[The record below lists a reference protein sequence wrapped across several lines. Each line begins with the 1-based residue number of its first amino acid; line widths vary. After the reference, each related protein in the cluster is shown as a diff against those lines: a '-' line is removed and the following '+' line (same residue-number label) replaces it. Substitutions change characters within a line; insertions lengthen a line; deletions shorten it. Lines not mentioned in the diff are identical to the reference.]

1 MSRMLPLLS
10 LLVACTETPD
20 NTKDT
25 STDDTGSDTATDTS
39 DSTPDTGDT
48 TDTTDTADTV
58 DDLRPNTFRFTYKGA
73 TGTVACAEAYSTRFF
88 YDRSDD
94 YYGVECNVADDGAG
108 TGAYA
113 TTAHFGVY
121 GPTVRAM
128 TDDDFRT
135 YTKLAILRAS
145 GTATGTFT
153 TQSPSD
159 YSATDW
165 TVTDSAFTG
174 VDASVP
180 RLAATVH
187 MTLTDVQG
195 EIWTVDMN
203 LDSSAFESSE

>member
-1 MSRMLPLLS
+1 MYTTLS
-10 LLVACTETPD
+10 LLFVLVACTDASDP
-20 NTKDT
+20 TKDT
-25 STDDTGSDTATDTS
+25 SSDDTGADTADTS

-48 TDTTDTADTV
+48 ADTADTSDTV
-58 DDLRPNTFRFTYKGA
+58 DDLGPNAFRFTYKGA
-73 TGTVACAEAYSTRFF
+73 TGTVACASAYYTRFF

-108 TGAYA
+108 TNAYA

-121 GPTVRAM
+121 GPTVRVL

-145 GTATGTFT
+145 GTATGAFT

-159 YSATDW
+159 YTATDW
-165 TVTDSAFTG
+165 TVTDSSITV
-174 VDASVP
+174 VDGSLP

-195 EIWTVDMN
+195 EAWTVDMN
-203 LDSSAFESSE
+203 LDVSDFDVSE